1 MQPRGAEDC
10 DLPKCRK
17 PNGIPYSSGK
27 IISELSSII
36 QKIKCC
42 YFLEK
47 IYKDINF
54 CAMLLKTIF
63 SYKFRESLK
72 STYVLG

>member
-36 QKIKCC
+36 QKKLNVAIFWKKYIKALISVLCC
-42 YFLEK
+42 LS
-47 IYKDINF
+47 
-54 CAMLLKTIF
+54 LF
-63 SYKFRESLK
+63 SVISLG
-72 STYVLG
+72 SH